1 MEVYNFGSLNI
12 DHVYSVDHFVQP
24 GETMSSDHY
33 QVCCGG
39 KGLNQSIAVARAK
52 GSIHHLGVYG
62 QGGEFLLE
70 YLQNNGV
77 DTSLMNK
84 TETAQGHTVIQVSKT
99 GENCIILYPGS
110 NYEVTQ
116 KYIDDVLDQI
126 KEPGYLLLQN
136 EISEVPY
143 IIHEAAKRGHQ
154 IVFNASPF
162 SKSLK
167 ELDFND
173 IAWLMINEV
182 EGYEFTGCKEPE
194 GIIAYL
200 SEHYPHL
207 GVVLTL
213 GSAGCIVVKD
223 NERVEH
229 GIYHVPVVDTTAAGD
244 TFTGYFAAALAEGK
258 DLAYAVDVAS
268 AASALAVTKSGAA
281 PSIPM
286 KEEAEKLIQKTD
298 H

>member
-12 DHVYSVDHFVQP
+12 DHVYSVDHFVKP
-24 GETMSSDHY
+24 GETMSSENY

-39 KGLNQSIAVARAK
+39 KGLNQSIAVARAG
-52 GSIHHLGVYG
+52 GSIHHLGLYG

-70 YLQNNGV
+70 CLQNSGV
-77 DTSLMNK
+77 NTEMMKK
-84 TETAQGHTVIQVSKT
+84 TDTAQGHTVIQVSKT

-116 KYIDDVLDQI
+116 KYVCDVLDQI
-126 KEPGYLLLQN
+126 KEPGYLLMQN
-136 EISEVPY
+136 EISEVPF

-154 IVFNASPF
+154 VVFNASPF
-162 SKSLK
+162 NASLR

-182 EGYEFTGCKEPE
+182 EGNEFTGCKEPE
-194 GIIAYL
+194 EIIAYL
-200 SEHYPHL
+200 SKHYPHL

-244 TFTGYFAAALAEGK
+244 TFTGYFSSALADGK
-258 DLAYAVDVAS
+258 DLAYAVDIAS

-281 PSIPM
+281 PSIPA
-286 KEEAEKLIQKTD
+286 KEEVEKLIQKTNC
-298 H
+298 

>member
-70 YLQNNGV
+70 YLQNNDV
-77 DTSLMNK
+77 DTSLMHN

-116 KYIDDVLDQI
+116 KYIVDVLDQI

-162 SKSLK
+162 NESLK

-207 GVVLTL
+207 GIVLTL

-258 DLAYAVDVAS
+258 DLAYAVDIAS
-268 AASALAVTKSGAA
+268 AASALAVTRSGAA
-281 PSIPM
+281 PSIP
-286 KEEAEKLIQKTD
+286 EKTEVIQLMQKTVK
-298 H
+298 